1 MKLKAYITR
10 GIPASGKTT
19 WAEAQVLENPGMR
32 FKNINR
38 DDIRFDM
45 FCGGVRNWALYKFNK
60 VNEAEVTAK
69 VYAEIQYAAQ
79 ANRNV
84 IISDTN
90 LNPVHYD
97 ALRRH
102 LEEVGFEVEDV
113 WFHIEFEEALDRNAQ
128 RPNGVNFQTMARMY
142 RQYCEL
148 VHAKDYHVLS
158 LDGER
163 PAAVIFDIDG
173 TLAHMA
179 GNRGPFDWSKVEL
192 DFPDRMLFLSL
203 KAYHEAGFEIL
214 LLSGRDSC
222 CREATEAW
230 FERWCQYICGY
241 QIPYKLWMRAEK
253 DPRKDTVIKYE
264 LFKTHIDKVYS
275 VIQVHDDRPV
285 VARMWRHK
293 LGLKVVQHGDPENWF

>member
-1 MKLKAYITR
+1 MNAQAYVTR

-19 WAEAQVLENPGMR
+19 WAEQQILANPQQR
-32 FKNINR
+32 LVNINR

-45 FCGGVRNWALYKFNK
+45 YCGGVRDWALYKFNK
-60 VNEAEVTAK
+60 ANETEVTAV
-69 VYAEIQYAAQ
+69 VYSQIKKAYDRGEH
-79 ANRNV
+79 V

-90 LNPVHYD
+90 LNPVHYGQL
-97 ALRRH
+97 AQHLR
-102 LEEVGFEVEDV
+102 EVGFEVHDV
-113 WFHIEFEEALDRNAQ
+113 WFHIEFEEALDRNTK

-148 VHAKDYHVLS
+148 VHAKDYHVHS
-158 LDGER
+158 VDKKQ
-163 PAAVIFDIDG
+163 AVIFDIDG

-192 DFPDRMLFLSL
+192 DFPDRLLFLAM
-203 KAYHEAGFEIL
+203 KAYHDAGIKII

-222 CREATEAW
+222 CYFETVNW
-230 FERWCQYICGY
+230 FETHCKEICGTA
-241 QIPYKLWMRAEK
+241 IPYKLWMRAEK

-264 LFKTHIDKVYS
+264 LFKEHIDKQYS